1 MPNDRQRQVETRY
14 DPPGGGTQVTAGV
27 WEHLRTFVRHRWWA
41 VAGFVALAAPMA
53 AITLLTTPVF
63 QATTRVLI
71 GEDTPRVGLSDQTRD
86 LPQNAVDPQT
96 QTEVV
101 RSRTLA
107 RDVVTSLKLWEAP
120 EFRELAPSG
129 DDETRSQALVDPFL
143 ARLSVTLVP
152 DSRVVAIGFES
163 QDPALAARAVNAL
176 ANRFI
181 ERERESKFQAA
192 TQAAEFYNKQLAAQR
207 DQVSAAEQALQS
219 YRASR
224 DALSLSE
231 RQNVVGQTMLDLNA
245 SVTRATTERL
255 QKETQY
261 QQIQSIRS
269 DMAALESHPLIAVN
283 SFVQSLKTQA
293 SELNRQDAQLAER
306 LGPKHPDR
314 VQIAAA
320 LESVQSR
327 LRAEIEKVVN
337 GIEADYKSAA
347 AQEASVTQALNR
359 QKGQALE
366 LDRKG
371 VEYAALER
379 EAVSARGVYDALLQ
393 QTKEAT
399 IQSSLDRG
407 TIRVVDP
414 AEPPGAPIRPR
425 QGQGLAA
432 AALLGLIGAAGG
444 AFGREYMRRRIHSP
458 ADLERRLGLPLL
470 AMVPPAGKDEADTIS
485 GLSPLPAEAFRRLRA
500 NVMLA
505 CGDADQP
512 GNVLVVSS
520 AAPGEGK
527 SFVSSHLA
535 LALAAVD
542 QRVALIDADL
552 RRPRLHTMFDRQ
564 RAPGLSDVLLG
575 RRSTAEVLRPVG
587 AQGLVLVPS
596 GLPTAKAAE
605 LLSYQAFRTF
615 IEGLRSDFDWIVIDS
630 PPVMAVADAAV
641 LSRDATAVLFVTSAE
656 HTSLEAA
663 EVALNELGAAGAR
676 LLGAVLNRAPLTRE
690 AFYYSRYYRPEY
702 DAYLTPSENTTDAP
716 ADRPR
721 EEVTA
726 RTS

>member
-163 QDPALAARAVNAL
+163 QDPQLAARAANAL

-192 TQAAEFYNKQLAAQR
+192 AQAAEFYNKQLAAQR